1 MRKFLLLCL
10 LTLFFVSSFAE
21 RKKVG
26 LVLGGGG
33 AKGVAHIG
41 VLKVLEEAGVP
52 IDYIAGTSMG
62 AIVGGLYAVGYDA
75 RQIDSLVRAQDWGL
89 LLSDRVRRSN
99 LTFPEKENSERY
111 VFSLPFGR
119 SKREIAIQ
127 GMIRGQNLQNLFS
140 DITIGYHD
148 SLDFNALPTPFACVA
163 MDVVAGREYVFRKG
177 SLPLAMRSSMAIPA
191 VFAPVRIDSM
201 VLVDGGIKN
210 NYPVDVAKEMGA
222 DIIIGVDLGTSDL
235 KGLEKIN
242 TPWDI
247 IGQIVALQGY
257 EKYGPNKEQT
267 DLLLRPETS
276 PYSSASFNAVAL
288 DTLINRGE
296 QAARKHWNE
305 IVALKRRIEE
315 NGDSTREEVARRVAV
330 DLPVDSDTI
339 RVGRVIFE
347 GVDSRDEKW
356 LSQISGLRENS
367 SLTLGELRKAMS
379 IVVGTNLYSNVSYK
393 LVGENRRDLI
403 LTVQEKSNNS
413 INAGLNF
420 NSEDIVALLLN
431 VNFDN
436 RARYR
441 SKFSFTGRIGKRTQ
455 GRLDYAV
462 ERNPLRNFNLSYM
475 FTYHDLDIY
484 ARGKKIV
491 NTTYLH
497 HFVELGYSDMNW
509 LNFMLKLGVRYE
521 HFKYNSF
528 LYTGEERYHDLKP
541 KGFISYF
548 VKAHLETLDHRYF
561 PGKGVSLLADYS
573 IYTDNFVTYKGHTFF
588 SALRLGF
595 LSVLPLTDRLSLL
608 PSVDGRIL
616 IGKDIAYPFLN
627 AIGGETEGRY
637 LPQQLPFAGVARVEM
652 LDNSMAIVRLALR
665 QRIADRHYIT
675 LMGNYAI
682 HNDNFFHIFEGESI
696 WGGSIGYA
704 YNSMFGPMSAS
715 LGLCNRLNG
724 PRFYLNLG
732 YSF

>member
-403 LTVQEKSNNS
+403 LMYKKSL
-413 INAGLNF
+413 IIPLMRGL
-420 NSEDIVALLLN
+420 
-431 VNFDN
+431 
-436 RARYR
+436 
-441 SKFSFTGRIGKRTQ
+441 
-455 GRLDYAV
+455 
-462 ERNPLRNFNLSYM
+462 
-475 FTYHDLDIY
+475 
-484 ARGKKIV
+484 
-491 NTTYLH
+491 
-497 HFVELGYSDMNW
+497 
-509 LNFMLKLGVRYE
+509 
-521 HFKYNSF
+521 
-528 LYTGEERYHDLKP
+528 
-541 KGFISYF
+541 
-548 VKAHLETLDHRYF
+548 
-561 PGKGVSLLADYS
+561 
-573 IYTDNFVTYKGHTFF
+573 
-588 SALRLGF
+588 
-595 LSVLPLTDRLSLL
+595 
-608 PSVDGRIL
+608 IL
-616 IGKDIAYPFLN
+616 IVKILWLF
-627 AIGGETEGRY
+627 
-637 LPQQLPFAGVARVEM
+637 
-652 LDNSMAIVRLALR
+652 
-665 QRIADRHYIT
+665 
-675 LMGNYAI
+675 
-682 HNDNFFHIFEGESI
+682 
-696 WGGSIGYA
+696 
-704 YNSMFGPMSAS
+704 
-715 LGLCNRLNG
+715 C
-724 PRFYLNLG
+724 
-732 YSF
+732 